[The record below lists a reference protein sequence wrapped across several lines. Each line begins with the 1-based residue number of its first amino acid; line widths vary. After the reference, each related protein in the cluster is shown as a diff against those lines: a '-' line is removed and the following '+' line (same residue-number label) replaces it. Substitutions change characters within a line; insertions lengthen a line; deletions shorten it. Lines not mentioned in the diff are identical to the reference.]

1 MQAMTI
7 DGQAVTGERAFDVVD
22 PALGAVTAQAP
33 DCTPEQLDRAV
44 TAAARA
50 QREWRTDEEARR
62 KAMLAFADAIVAASD
77 ELTATLSRETGKPL
91 PVAGAEPGICA
102 AWLQYY
108 AGLQIPR
115 ELLQDDEKARIELAQ
130 RPLGVVAAITPWNFP
145 LGLAMW
151 KIAPALLAGNTVVL
165 KPSPFTPLA
174 SLLLGEIGQSVLPPG
189 VLNVVTGGDRLGAD
203 LVAHP
208 VPRKVTFTGSV
219 AGGKSVAVS
228 AAADLKRVTLE
239 LGGNDAA
246 ILLPDADLAGAVPAL
261 LGTAFFNTGQ
271 ACALPKRIFAPGER
285 YDEVVEAFAAAAAAM
300 TVGPP
305 SDPAA
310 QLGPLSTRPQ
320 FERVKGLTED
330 AVRRGARVA
339 QGGHPGP
346 GPGFFFEPTILAD
359 IADSAPVVAEEQFGP
374 VLPILRYTT
383 VDEAVERANDTTFGL
398 CGSAWGTDEA
408 RAAAVAERLECGTT
422 FVNTHADLLPTVPF
436 GGSKWS
442 GLGHEN
448 GTAGLLA
455 FTEPQVVHVKKAGS

>member
-7 DGQAVTGERAFDVVD
+7 DGKAVAGEREFDVVD
-22 PALGAVTAQAP
+22 PALGEVTAQAP

-44 TAAARA
+44 VAAARA
-50 QREWRTDEEARR
+50 QREWRTDEQARR
-62 KAMLAFADAIVAASD
+62 KAMLAFADAIMAASD
-77 ELTATLSRETGKPL
+77 ELTAALSRETGKPL

-108 AGLQIPR
+108 AGMQIPK

-151 KIAPALLAGNTVVL
+151 KVAPALLAGNTVVL

-174 SLLLGEIGQSVLPPG
+174 SLLLGEIGLPVLPPG

-271 ACALPKRIFAPGER
+271 ACALPKRIFAPEER

-320 FERVKGLTED
+320 FERVKGLAED

-339 QGGHPGP
+339 AGGHANP
-346 GPGFFFEPTILAD
+346 GPGFFFEPTILANVT
-359 IADSAPVVAEEQFGP
+359 DSTPVVAEEQFGP
-374 VLPILRYTT
+374 VLPILRYMT

-398 CGSAWGTDEA
+398 CGSAWGTDVE
-408 RAAAVAERLECGTT
+408 RATAVAERLECGTT
-422 FVNTHADLLPTVPF
+422 FVNTHAELLPTVPF

-455 FTEPQVVHVKKAGS
+455 FTEPQVVHLKKAGS